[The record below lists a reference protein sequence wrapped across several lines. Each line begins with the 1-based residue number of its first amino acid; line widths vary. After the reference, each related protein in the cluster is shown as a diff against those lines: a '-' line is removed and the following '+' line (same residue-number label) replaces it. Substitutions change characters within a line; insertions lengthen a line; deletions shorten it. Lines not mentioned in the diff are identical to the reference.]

1 MSNTQSGLTSVLLWE
16 NGSDRTD
23 TVSRWRIEAAF
34 NLLLCVLPL
43 NWGQLSS
50 KSKSGD
56 LVVLRSVDGLG
67 EWGGREV
74 VCAV

>member
-1 MSNTQSGLTSVLLWE
+1 MSNTQSSLTSVLLWE

-34 NLLLCVLPL
+34 NLLCVLPL
-43 NWGQLSS
+43 DWSQLSS
-50 KSKSGD
+50 SSKSGD